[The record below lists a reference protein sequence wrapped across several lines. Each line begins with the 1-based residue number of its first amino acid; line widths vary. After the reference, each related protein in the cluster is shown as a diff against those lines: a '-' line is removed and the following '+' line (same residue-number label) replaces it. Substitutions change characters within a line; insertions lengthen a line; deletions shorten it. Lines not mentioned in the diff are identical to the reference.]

1 MIKKLLAAIT
11 TTLICVSVYA
21 VASQDQ
27 MPVTIAMELELDGK
41 VVAKP
46 RITVLMGEV
55 GQITQQLTDANAAY
69 AIAVQPTLGKPG
81 TIQLDFV
88 VKQSGASESKV
99 LSQPR
104 VIVQNGKSASIEQ
117 RLADQPDL
125 KLTVTPKF

>member
-1 MIKKLLAAIT
+1 MAKKLLIAVTAA
-11 TTLICVSVYA
+11 LICASVFA
-21 VASQDQ
+21 FASQDQ

-55 GQITQQLTDANAAY
+55 GQITQQLTGADSSY

-88 VKQSGASESKV
+88 VKQNKASVSKV

-104 VIVQNGKSASIEQ
+104 LIVLNGQSASIEQ
-117 RLADQPDL
+117 HSTDQPDL